1 MLCLIVCPLVAL
13 ASLAGFHSISAEETP
28 LQTTA
33 VEQRAAG
40 ASPGQHG
47 FQSELSWLDDYRHGT
62 ELAEREG
69 KMLLI
74 YFRDMGENPL
84 CGQFE
89 SETLADAEVVRNL
102 GAYVRVVL
110 PLDAKIVSGGKE
122 LTLQKHPS
130 FLEMM
135 ERPGLAI
142 VDYLHKDTGNFGC
155 VVSQFPFIKGRPYD
169 AREMQVILALPE
181 GTLTQRTLIYAVRT
195 HPDRPASTN
204 GPLDPYLAAE
214 AQKHSI
220 YQARIRLQGHHQW
233 SSRFR
238 RINGRLGSGLL
249 ASEVCAESW
258 PGEGLV
264 EAAIECVR
272 CWRYSSG
279 HWGAVRAENGAW
291 GYDMKRGSN
300 GIWYATGIFGQRH

>member
-1 MLCLIVCPLVAL
+1 MSRLIVCPLVTLAFCAAL
-13 ASLAGFHSISAEETP
+13 RSMSAEETAP
-28 LQTTA
+28 QA
-33 VEQRAAG
+33 RPVEQTAP
-40 ASPGQHG
+40 ASSGRRV
-47 FQSELSWLDDYRHGT
+47 FKSELSWLDDYRRGT
-62 ELAEREG
+62 DLAAGEG

-84 CGQFE
+84 CDQFE
-89 SETLADAEVVRNL
+89 SEALADSEVVRDL

-122 LTLQKHPS
+122 LALQKHPS
-130 FLEMM
+130 FSEM
-135 ERPGLAI
+135 RGQPGVAI
-142 VDYLHKDTGNFGC
+142 VDYLHKDTSNFGC
-155 VVSQFPFIKGRPYD
+155 VVSQFPFIKGRPYS
-169 AREMQVILALPE
+169 AREMQVMLTLPE
-181 GTLTQRTLIYAVRT
+181 GTLTQRTLIYAVRI
-195 HPDRPASTN
+195 HPERPASTN
-204 GPLDPYLAAE
+204 GPLDQYLAAE
-214 AQKHSI
+214 AEQHSNH
-220 YQARIRLQGHHQW
+220 QARIRLQGHHQW
-233 SSRFR
+233 SSRFH

-279 HWGAVRAENGAW
+279 HWGAVRAENNAW

-300 GIWYATGIFGQRH
+300 GIWYATGIFGRCN